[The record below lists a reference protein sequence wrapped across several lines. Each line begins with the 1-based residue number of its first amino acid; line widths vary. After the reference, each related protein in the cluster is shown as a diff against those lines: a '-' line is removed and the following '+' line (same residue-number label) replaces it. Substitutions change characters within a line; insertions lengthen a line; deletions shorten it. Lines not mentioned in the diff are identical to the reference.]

1 MSKKTLAVG
10 IVFLFIFSVG
20 NSLVVGYD
28 VEIEGNPSEG
38 DFLTECLNE
47 HEELTHH
54 NHICGKNCDSE
65 PCTWTWDTRTL
76 FKHRHIIEIVA
87 YGRFG
92 SSTGNELTV
101 WRFF

>member
-1 MSKKTLAVG
+1 M
-10 IVFLFIFSVG
+10 FPFIFSVG

-65 PCTWTWDTRTL
+65 PYT
-76 FKHRHIIEIVA
+76 
-87 YGRFG
+87 
-92 SSTGNELTV
+92 
-101 WRFF
+101 